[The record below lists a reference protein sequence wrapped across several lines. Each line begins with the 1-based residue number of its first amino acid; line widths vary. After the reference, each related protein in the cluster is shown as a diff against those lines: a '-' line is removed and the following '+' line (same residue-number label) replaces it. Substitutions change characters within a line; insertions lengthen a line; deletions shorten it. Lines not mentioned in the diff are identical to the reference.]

1 MSKKASLPEQPFLS
15 HLVELRDRLMRMV
28 LAILIIFLGLF
39 PFGNDIYLFIADPL
53 MKVLPEGTSMIAT
66 QVASP
71 FLTPFKLALVS
82 AVFIAMPYLL
92 HQFWGFIAPG
102 LYQHEKR
109 LAFPLLASSVLLFY
123 LGAAFAYFAVFP
135 LVFAFLTGVAPE
147 GVAVMTDITHYL
159 DFVLTLFFAFGLA
172 FEVPIATIVLVL
184 AGATTPDKLAAKRP
198 YVIVGA
204 FIIGMLLTP
213 PDIISQTLLALPMW
227 VLFEIGLLLSRLVVR
242 DRERIRAEREAS
254 EEDAL
259 VPAGAAAA
267 TAASASASAGAAA
280 EEGEF
285 KPLDEQ
291 EMEDEFDRIEREF
304 DELGKDAAAQTDA
317 SLDDT
322 EDDSD
327 DVSDADTEN
336 ETTSNEAMSDDR
348 ASGDEPPDW
357 TPEDSADMLDEE
369 EDFPARSA
377 AEAMVDAKLEQI
389 VALRDVGA
397 FDEARRLLYEVLT
410 DGNETQVKVARNIL
424 EQLDS

>member
-82 AVFIAMPYLL
+82 AVFISMPYLL

-102 LYQHEKR
+102 LYHHEKR

-123 LGAAFAYFAVFP
+123 LGAAFAYFVVFP

-184 AGATTPDKLAAKRP
+184 AGATTPDKLSAKRP

-242 DRERIRAEREAS
+242 DRERIRAEREAAES
-254 EEDAL
+254 DEL
-259 VPAGAAAA
+259 VPAGTAAAA
-267 TAASASASAGAAA
+267 TGVGADVAA
-280 EEGEF
+280 EEGAF
-285 KPLDEQ
+285 KPLDDQ

-304 DELGKDAAAQTDA
+304 DELGKDVDKQADA

-322 EDDSD
+322 EEDPDETSGSDAETEATPGDQASSD
-327 DVSDADTEN
+327 DTK
-336 ETTSNEAMSDDR
+336 
-348 ASGDEPPDW
+348 DW
-357 TPEDSADMLDEE
+357 TDEDSADMLDEE
-369 EDFPARSA
+369 ENFPSRSA
-377 AEAMVDAKLEQI
+377 TEALVDAKLEQI